1 MTKSHHRIASVLMLT
16 AFAATLLT
24 GCGAPSSTESQS
36 TSDAPTVDFGLGLDS
51 KGFFDGLSAKEL
63 VTLPADYA
71 AIPLSEEEVAANEK
85 GYADFLEYVVR
96 MVGTTTEV
104 TDREIRNGDMVTL
117 DLTSSVDGVTLAD
130 GTLQDY
136 TVILGQGAFIDGF
149 EEQLL
154 GHKTGESF
162 EATIEYPDDAGT
174 ALDTDGN
181 EVDLGGKTVLY
192 SVTVKSIME
201 YELTDDDIVEAFGET
216 TTMPDGTPVTTVD
229 QLYDYFIE
237 SETMTNTQNAIIAYL
252 QENSVVE
259 EIPETIIEQQKEVER
274 QYAEYVAYVYN
285 YDSVDEFLTAND
297 YENMDAYIDTAMESI
312 ESNVKYRLIIQAIAE
327 TDGLEVEDETYLKAF
342 GATKDIVVASYG
354 EEYAAQMALE
364 YTVLTHLASTA
375 KVS

>member
-1 MTKSHHRIASVLMLT
+1 
-16 AFAATLLT
+16 
-24 GCGAPSSTESQS
+24 
-36 TSDAPTVDFGLGLDS
+36 
-51 KGFFDGLSAKEL
+51 
-63 VTLPADYA
+63 
-71 AIPLSEEEVAANEK
+71 
-85 GYADFLEYVVR
+85 
-96 MVGTTTEV
+96 
-104 TDREIRNGDMVTL
+104 
-117 DLTSSVDGVTLAD
+117 
-130 GTLQDY
+130 
-136 TVILGQGAFIDGF
+136 
-149 EEQLL
+149 
-154 GHKTGESF
+154 
-162 EATIEYPDDAGT
+162 
-174 ALDTDGN
+174 
-181 EVDLGGKTVLY
+181 
-192 SVTVKSIME
+192 
-201 YELTDDDIVEAFGET
+201 
-216 TTMPDGTPVTTVD
+216 MPDGTPVTTVD